1 MALLGEE
8 AAKLSENDRQKG
20 IIEEMIKDDEMFAL
34 MSFVKTEGLSYL
46 YTRELENAEGE
57 WFDAYE
63 DLEEST
69 SKFQNVQT
77 ELKRIGGQVDI
88 DNFIIETKSDV
99 YNQVGEQLA
108 AKAKGMGDQFRREV
122 VTGDTAV
129 NPKGFDGMRKLVTAD
144 QTLTTQGDNGA
155 PISFAA
161 LDELIDAV
169 RKKDGK
175 VLVMR
180 QEVWRQIRA
189 LNRSMGGNTA
199 ETVMINNFGMPVRC
213 YDGVPV
219 LINDYLPVN
228 EARGTND
235 KTTSIYAVRFNTQDG
250 LHGIYGGAGS
260 VGFKLSK
267 LGLLEKKDV
276 TRFRVIWYA
285 GMALKATHSL
295 ARLQG
300 VAI

>member
-1 MALLGEE
+1 MPLLAAEAALL
-8 AAKLSENDRQKG
+8 SERDRQKG
-20 IIEEMIKDDEMFAL
+20 IIEEMIKNDEMFHL
-34 MSFVKTEGLSYL
+34 LPFVKTEGLAYL

-57 WFDAYE
+57 WFAAYE

-69 SKFQNVQT
+69 SKFQNVTT

-99 YNQVGEQLA
+99 YDQVGEQLA
-108 AKAKGMGDQFRREV
+108 AKAKGMGDQFRREIV
-122 VTGDTAV
+122 NGDVAV
-129 NPKGFDGMRKLVTAD
+129 NAKGFDGMRKLTTAG
-144 QTLTTQGDNGA
+144 QTLTIAANGA
-155 PISFAA
+155 PVDFGA
-161 LDELIDAV
+161 LDELVDAV
-169 RKKDGK
+169 KKKDGK

-180 QEVWRQIRA
+180 QEVWRQIRS

-199 ETVMINNFGMPVRC
+199 DMISLPNFGVPVRV

-219 LINDYLPVN
+219 LINDFLPVN
-228 EARGTND
+228 EAQGTNGN
-235 KTTSIYAVRFNTQDG
+235 TTSIYAVRMNETDG

-285 GMALKATHSL
+285 GLALKATHSL
-295 ARLQG
+295 ARLRG

>member
-1 MALLGEE
+1 MALLAAE

-20 IIEEMIKDDEMFAL
+20 IIEEMIKEDDFFGL
-34 MSFVKTEGLSYL
+34 LPFVKTEGLAYL
-46 YTRELENAEGE
+46 YTREKTNAEGA

-69 SKFQNVQT
+69 SEFENVT
-77 ELKRIGGQVDI
+77 TVLKRIGGQVDM

-99 YNQVGEQLA
+99 YDQVAEQLK
-108 AKAKGMGDQFRREV
+108 AKAKGMGEQFRREV
-122 VTGDTAV
+122 VNGDTAV
-129 NPKGFDGMRKLVTAD
+129 NAKGFDGLRKLTPAG
-144 QTLTTQGDNGA
+144 QTLNIAVNGA
-155 PISFAA
+155 PIDFGA
-161 LDELIDAV
+161 LDELVDAV
-169 RKKDGK
+169 KKKDGK
-175 VLVMR
+175 VLMMR

-199 ETVMINNFGMPVRC
+199 ETVMPANFGWPMKV
-213 YDGVPV
+213 YDGIPV
-219 LINDYLPVN
+219 LINDFLPINETQGTNADTTSVYAMRLN
-228 EARGTND
+228 EA
-235 KTTSIYAVRFNTQDG
+235 DG

-295 ARLQG
+295 ARLKG
-300 VAI
+300 IAV